1 MRLFPLIGAGVFA
14 VVLLFVG
21 LAGCSTVDN
30 GYRGVLTSYG
40 KPYKQVGE
48 GGPYF
53 LNPFSE
59 DMIHMKVRN
68 ITWTSN
74 TEAYTYDVQQAAVKF
89 TINYNLQPDKALA
102 VYRKYGEGWDD
113 QLTAQIVEQT
123 IKDVFG
129 QSRAVGDIIN
139 KRADV
144 TAKIKTLLRTR
155 FAANSINVADFQLR
169 DVEFSPAFE
178 KAVEQKQVAV
188 ENALAAKNKTVQYE
202 EEAKQKIITAQ
213 ADAEAMRIQ
222 SQALTTNSALVQWEA
237 IKKWDG
243 VLPQNMYG
251 GGAIPFIQAK

>member
-1 MRLFPLIGAGVFA
+1 MRLLPLIGAGVLA

-40 KPYKQVGE
+40 KSYKQVGE

-89 TINYNLQPDKALA
+89 TITYNLNPDKALWM
-102 VYRKYGEGWDD
+102 YRKYGEGWDD

-139 KRADV
+139 RRAEV
-144 TAKIKTLLRTR
+144 TDKIKRLLRAR
-155 FAANSINVADFQLR
+155 FAPNNISVADFQLR
-169 DVEFSPAFE
+169 DVEFSQAFE

-188 ENALAAKNKTVQYE
+188 ENALAAKNRTVQFE

-213 ADAEAMRIQ
+213 AEAESMRIQ
-222 SQALTTNSALVQWEA
+222 SQALAQNHGLVEYEA
-237 IKKWDG
+237 VKKWDG

-251 GGAIPFIQAK
+251 GNIPFIKVN